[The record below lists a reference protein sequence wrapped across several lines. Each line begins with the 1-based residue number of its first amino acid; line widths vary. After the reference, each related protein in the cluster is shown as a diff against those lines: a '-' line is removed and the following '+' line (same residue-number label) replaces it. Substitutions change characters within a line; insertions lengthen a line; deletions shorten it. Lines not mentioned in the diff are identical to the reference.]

1 MLRMFVKRNKLS
13 LVWKLL
19 EVKRKL
25 TRFAN
30 GVNGRNLS
38 KIIIALRAF
47 KNINFHQLNINE
59 TSIFP
64 REARIN
70 DN

>member
-1 MLRMFVKRNKLS
+1 M
-13 LVWKLL
+13 
-19 EVKRKL
+19 L
-25 TRFAN
+25 TRFAS

-47 KNINFHQLNINE
+47 KNISFHQLNINE